1 MAFAFATN
9 SVSAKPDASL
19 PDRDGGA
26 FMAST
31 DVTYLELSYATMRRQ
46 LADDALDDAAQTLS
60 WIRRVA
66 PQDEVASVLA
76 AELQLRRGNVAIA
89 AMTLLDIIERQDV
102 DVAARREAERTMSV
116 LAGWSGLDGI
126 IVSDAMLDQVMMQ
139 AAAVGTQIP
148 RRPRRIVDDAV
159 FAYAVGELPAT
170 TAEQQSSLSGFADT
184 TPAMEMAMAAG
195 RTLSPPP
202 AANSNIQVASA
213 LAPPPSVPD
222 AGPRDLID
230 LVFDDPTN
238 LELNFALFQQQMA
251 TGDLDGAA
259 STLER
264 VLLVDPRSKLAKVLM
279 ADVSIRKGDLIL
291 ARNILGN
298 LLDEEDTPPDM
309 SERAETLLA
318 EVETRLDPTKYQTR
332 LAVEYGR
339 TENAFGRAESDEIL
353 FLNLPVVN
361 NTPNRSDDYS
371 SYDLGFDVTRELDRQ
386 TPTLLEAGITVTG
399 RDTSHRDLSDVRTI
413 SANLSLTQLAA
424 VRLSGGLFAS
434 TTAVNRQS
442 FNRNAGLF
450 AAVVTPLG
458 AKWEASQSISISRSK
473 YAHYPGIANNGGR
486 SERSVVAKLGLSR
499 QFRQAL
505 VNLAMSVGRSRA
517 RNRLNNLDFK
527 KAEVTM
533 AGMVGDFS
541 VTGSISRQWTQNKHA
556 DLFVSPLVPTKR
568 QDVRSVKFRYPRG
581 SSIGDFYFIPY
592 FRMTSHSTKANIPNN
607 RREGSEAAFGIE
619 TVF

>member
-1 MAFAFATN
+1 
-9 SVSAKPDASL
+9 
-19 PDRDGGA
+19 
-26 FMAST
+26 
-31 DVTYLELSYATMRRQ
+31 
-46 LADDALDDAAQTLS
+46 
-60 WIRRVA
+60 
-66 PQDEVASVLA
+66 
-76 AELQLRRGNVAIA
+76 
-89 AMTLLDIIERQDV
+89 
-102 DVAARREAERTMSV
+102 
-116 LAGWSGLDGI
+116 
-126 IVSDAMLDQVMMQ
+126 MLF
-139 AAAVGTQIP
+139 
-148 RRPRRIVDDAV
+148 R
-159 FAYAVGELPAT
+159 F
-170 TAEQQSSLSGFADT
+170 
-184 TPAMEMAMAAG
+184 
-195 RTLSPPP
+195 
-202 AANSNIQVASA
+202 
-213 LAPPPSVPD
+213 
-222 AGPRDLID
+222 
-230 LVFDDPTN
+230 
-238 LELNFALFQQQMA
+238 
-251 TGDLDGAA
+251 
-259 STLER
+259 LER

-298 LLDEEDTPPDM
+298 LLGEEDTPADM

-318 EVETRLDPTKYQTR
+318 EVETRLDPTKYQAR
-332 LAVEYGR
+332 LAMEYGR

-361 NTPNRSDDYS
+361 NTPNRSDDYA
-371 SYDLGFDVTRELDRQ
+371 SYDLGFDVTRELNRQ

-413 SANLSLTQLAA
+413 SANLSLTQLTA
-424 VRLSGGLFAS
+424 VRLLGGLFAS

-473 YAHYPGIANNGGR
+473 YAQYPGITNSAGR

-505 VNLAMSVGRSRA
+505 VNLAISVGRSRA
-517 RNRLNNLDFK
+517 RNRLHDLDFK

-541 VTGSISRQWTQNKHA
+541 VTGSVSRQWTQNKHA